1 MICVEQMRSIIKSHE
16 LVYIYLSQSRCL
28 QFSCASGKLTFKWYL
43 CFFADHLYHIPIK
56 FKKKVLGDLKTF
68 VLMTTNL
75 CMNLRFILLHT
86 YLSSH
91 NSPLLITNAFVR
103 TYTIPYLR
111 ILAFCCTTRF
121 FKVVLQYFLWYL
133 TNKQIYIDNAGH
145 CSM

>member
-1 MICVEQMRSIIKSHE
+1 MNLFIYIWVKVGVYNFLVPVENWPLNGTCVS
-16 LVYIYLSQSRCL
+16 LLTTYITYLSNL
-28 QFSCASGKLTFKWYL
+28 
-43 CFFADHLYHIPIK
+43 
-56 FKKKVLGDLKTF
+56 KKKVLGDLKTF